1 MSVTTQMMLCVCL
14 SWLPSAAFAQNG
26 VDPSGHWSGAIDLP
40 AGSLDLEFELTKSS
54 AGELFG
60 TVTIPDQGVKGVPLT
75 NIVVTERSIGFQ
87 IIQSAQG
94 DNLFDATLASV
105 GHEMTGTFTHK
116 PYAMNFHVSRTGDAK
131 LVPPGVSTS
140 VEKAL
145 EGEWAGALDAQGQI
159 LHVALTISTLADGTA
174 AATLVSVDQGNLKI
188 PVNTVVQHGAEVS
201 LDVRA
206 VGGTFAGAHN
216 AGTHELK
223 GTWTQGALAV
233 PLTLTRVG
241 DGK

>member
-1 MSVTTQMMLCVCL
+1 MSVTTRVMLCVCL

-26 VDPSGHWSGAIDLP
+26 LDPSGHWSGSIDLP
-40 AGSLDLEFELTKSS
+40 AGSLDLEFELAKSS
-54 AGELFG
+54 AGEFFG
-60 TVTIPDQGVKGVPLT
+60 TVTIPDQGVKAVPLT
-75 NIVVTERSIGFQ
+75 HIVVTDRSIGFQ

-105 GHEMTGTFTHK
+105 GHEMSGTFTHK
-116 PYAMNFHVSRTGDAK
+116 PYAMNFHVSRTGDAR
-131 LVPPGVSTS
+131 LTPPGASTPI
-140 VEKAL
+140 EKAL
-145 EGEWAGALDAQGQI
+145 EGEWAGALDVEGQT
-159 LHVALTISTLADGTA
+159 LHVALTLSTLADGTA

-188 PVNTVVQHGAEVS
+188 PVNSVVQHGVDVA
-201 LDVRA
+201 LDVRM
-206 VGGTFAGAHN
+206 VGGTFAGVHN

-223 GTWTQGALAV
+223 GTWTQGPLTV